1 MSMGLSTIKAS
12 IGREKRK
19 REGIEVDLIVTPIA
33 SQKADLIDK
42 CIANKRADQEAD
54 HAVIL
59 IVGLETLAK
68 KEMRNM

>member
-33 SQKADLIDK
+33 SQKADLIAE

-54 HAVIL
+54 RAVIL